1 MFCPEFDR
9 SPRSRSECAGRPPSR
24 SSADLLQIMDPL
36 SATMVTAKGFRSIT
50 RRLLKAADELTG
62 GKIVFIQEG
71 AMLRSWVALLT
82 AD

>member
-1 MFCPEFDR
+1 
-9 SPRSRSECAGRPPSR
+9 
-24 SSADLLQIMDPL
+24 MDPL